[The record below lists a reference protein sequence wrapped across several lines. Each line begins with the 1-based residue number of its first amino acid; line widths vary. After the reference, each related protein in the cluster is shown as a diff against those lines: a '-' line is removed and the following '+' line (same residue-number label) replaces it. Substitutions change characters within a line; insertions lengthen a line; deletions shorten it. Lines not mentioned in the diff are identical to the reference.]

1 MGMTKYKQSHHMQ
14 LTREKGITM
23 VTKEVLETN
32 LNMKTNKRE

>member
-1 MGMTKYKQSHHMQ
+1 MQ